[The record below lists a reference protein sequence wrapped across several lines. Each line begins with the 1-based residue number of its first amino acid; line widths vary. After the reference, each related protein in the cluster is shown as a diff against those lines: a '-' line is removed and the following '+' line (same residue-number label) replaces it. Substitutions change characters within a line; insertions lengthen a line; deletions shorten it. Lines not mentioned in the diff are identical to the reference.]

1 MSTLLKMGL
10 KEWLTQTY
18 ESPGVDYLFLEIL
31 KYHLEGGLRWLEL
44 LKQIHP
50 STRRIIKEYGN
61 CKYLLQLRKIFLK
74 ATSVFGIKKW
84 LSHPCFYL

>member
-31 KYHLEGGLRWLEL
+31 KYHLEGGLR
-44 LKQIHP
+44 
-50 STRRIIKEYGN
+50 
-61 CKYLLQLRKIFLK
+61 
-74 ATSVFGIKKW
+74 
-84 LSHPCFYL
+84 